1 MSIWHTCFRVSG
13 MSYIVFLFAD
23 YVRPGFVSSVF
34 HVHLWLIPL
43 ALSYLI
49 ILHHAEEKEAAS
61 VKFLGS
67 LLLSLVLAFIVWRER
82 LVFDD
87 FFILALVAVLLLPFI
102 MRNTLN
108 KFSE

>member
-1 MSIWHTCFRVSG
+1 MSCLTMGTLNTVAERASCHPQTR
-13 MSYIVFLFAD
+13 
-23 YVRPGFVSSVF
+23 VRPGFVSSVF